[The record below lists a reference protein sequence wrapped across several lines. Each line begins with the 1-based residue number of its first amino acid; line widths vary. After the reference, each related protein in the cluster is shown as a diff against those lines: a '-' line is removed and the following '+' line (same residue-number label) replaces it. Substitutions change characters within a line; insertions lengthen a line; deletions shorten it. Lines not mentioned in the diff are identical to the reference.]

1 MAATNVFKS
10 HPALILL
17 LYAFQ
22 LSNVCHASHTPY
34 SDKENCGTGGPHWD
48 GRFTDPKGGSNRCCT
63 KLRQDLPGDWDIKR
77 HGMRNYYTGENY
89 DSDGKGGHQL
99 TRNTLA
105 MEGRSFCIA
114 GEHINQTVL
123 ATLKPLEGFG
133 PLLEYNLDI
142 GNHIHPDDP
151 TKMNTHKELYPEY
164 KTSCGMDQTTYQHR
178 PAYQPNQPDP
188 RCKNPYKVEVTEI
201 HAHNLRLQNYL
212 HIKVYAEKPTNQIAG
227 TKNCPT
233 GKMNYLMV
241 EVRDSL
247 GLPVG
252 HFTDEI
258 PCEKSPSERSGPGPS
273 EKVIGTKDN
282 FMPCMFSPRRGVTVT
297 FPGVIITHSSIL
309 FLSSI
314 IILITLFH
322 FCEFCV
328 ASWNIS
334 SVNRVYW

>member
-1 MAATNVFKS
+1 MEIHQYFSHSSVKYKTAFDPKSAAKAKYSSVLLTEWKTMAATNVLKS
-10 HPALILL
+10 LPALILL
-17 LYAFQ
+17 LYTLQ
-22 LSNVCHASHTPY
+22 LLNVCHASD
-34 SDKENCGTGGPHWD
+34 SWNCGTGGPHWD
-48 GRFTDPKGGSNRCCT
+48 GPFTKGKKDCCT
-63 KLRQDLPGDWDIKR
+63 DRYEEHGDWWEKR
-77 HGMRNYYTGENY
+77 KGMVDYYTGENY
-89 DSDGKGGHQL
+89 DSDGKGGHQI

-123 ATLKPLEGFG
+123 ATLKPLDGFG

-151 TKMNTHKELYPEY
+151 TKMNTHKELYPKY
-164 KTSCGMDQTTYQHR
+164 KSSCGMDQKTYQHR
-178 PAYQPNQPDP
+178 PAYQPDQPDP
-188 RCKNPYKVEVTEI
+188 RCINPYKVEVTEI
-201 HAHNLRLQNYL
+201 HAHKLRLQNYL
-212 HIKVYAEKPTNQIAG
+212 HIRVYADKVYQPAG
-227 TKNCPT
+227 KKNCPG

-258 PCEKSPSERSGPGPS
+258 PCEKSPSDKFRPGVS

-297 FPGVIITHSSIL
+297 VPVKF
-309 FLSSI
+309 
-314 IILITLFH
+314 
-322 FCEFCV
+322 
-328 ASWNIS
+328 
-334 SVNRVYW
+334 